1 MRAKDL
7 QAHLR
12 SLDGGWMDLE
22 HTVDTFKA
30 GDPEMEITGIAVA
43 WMSTRRALEQAL
55 ALGCNVF
62 VTHEP
67 TYYTH
72 QDDPQHPLA
81 QMPGAREKRAFVEQS
96 GLAIIR
102 CHDLWDQMPEMGI
115 PDTWGTALGL
125 GTPVGGEGYF
135 RVYDVSGQ
143 TAGEVAAHVARR
155 TAPFGQEAVQL
166 IGDSDTPVSRVA
178 TGTGAITPLFA
189 FIAEF
194 GEAHGVDLAICTDD
208 GFTYWRDGAYAL
220 DAGFPVII
228 VNHATSEEAGM
239 GALADHLRAQFPE
252 VPVHFIREGCMYNL
266 VYSEWGILGS
276 PSAEE
281 AMHG

>member
-1 MRAKDL
+1 MRAKHL

-12 SLDGGWMDLE
+12 SLNGGWVDPE

-30 GDPEMEITGIAVA
+30 GDSETEVAGIAVA

-72 QDDPQHPLA
+72 EDDAAHPTA
-81 QMPGAREKRAFVEQS
+81 QLPVAREKRSFIEES
-96 GLAIIR
+96 GLVIIR
-102 CHDLWDQMPEMGI
+102 CHDLWDQVPVMGI
-115 PDTWGTALGL
+115 PDTWGFALALGEA
-125 GTPVGGEGYF
+125 VGGEGYF
-135 RVYDVSGQ
+135 RVYDVSGR
-143 TAGEVAAHVARR
+143 TAGDVARQVALR
-155 TAPFGQEAVQL
+155 TGLFGQEAVQL
-166 IGDSDTPVSRVA
+166 IGDPATPVSRVVI
-178 TGTGAITPLFA
+178 GTGAITPLFEV
-189 FIAEF
+189 IAEF
-194 GEAHGVDLAICTDD
+194 GESHGVDLAICTDD
-208 GFTYWRDGAYAL
+208 GFTYWKHGAYAL

-239 GALADHLRAQFPE
+239 GALADHLRAQFPD
-252 VPVHFIREGCMYNL
+252 VPVHFIREGCMYQL
-266 VYSEWGILGS
+266 VHPERDVLRS

-281 AMHG
+281 GLHP